1 MSDGFLGSGNVSST
15 MTVTVGIV
23 EDDASIRESVASLID
38 TAEGFSCTQTFN
50 SVEAALQEISDP
62 PPDVLLMDINL
73 GGMSGIDGV
82 RKFKSIFP
90 QMNILMLTVF
100 EENDKIFQSL
110 CAGASGYL
118 LKRTPPSK
126 LLESITE
133 VHNGGA
139 PMTAS
144 VARKVLNLFT
154 SVAPPTLP
162 EVNLTPRESEILQH
176 LVSGS
181 SYKKISKDL
190 FISFDT
196 VNSHIKKIYEKLQV
210 HSKSEAVA
218 KALKHKLV

>member
-1 MSDGFLGSGNVSST
+1 
-15 MTVTVGIV
+15 MTIDVGIV
-23 EDDASIRESVASLID
+23 EDDPSIRESVASLIN
-38 TAEGFSCTQTFN
+38 TASGFSCKQIFD
-50 SVEAALQEISDP
+50 SVESALENIVEP
-62 PPDVLLMDINL
+62 HPDVLLMDINL
-73 GGMSGIDGV
+73 GGMSGIEGV
-82 RKFKSIFP
+82 RRMKNIFP
-90 QMNILMLTVF
+90 GMHILMLTVF

-118 LKRTPPSK
+118 LKRTPPAK
-126 LLESITE
+126 LLEAITE

-154 SVAPPTLP
+154 TVAPPTLP
-162 EVNLTPRESEILQH
+162 EVNLTARESEILQH

-210 HSKSEAVA
+210 HSKSQAVA
-218 KALKHKLV
+218 KALRDRLVR

>member
-1 MSDGFLGSGNVSST
+1 MEVVST
-15 MTVTVGIV
+15 NMIINVGIV
-23 EDDASIRESVASLID
+23 EDDSSIRESVASLINI
-38 TAEGFSCTQTFN
+38 AEGFSCRLIFD
-50 SVEAALQEISDP
+50 SVESAIENITEP

-73 GGMSGIDGV
+73 GGMSGIEGV
-82 RKFKSIFP
+82 KKLKPIFP

-118 LKRTPPSK
+118 LKRTPHQK
-126 LLESITE
+126 ILEAISE
-133 VHNGGA
+133 VHQGGA

-154 SVAPPTLP
+154 TVAPPALP
-162 EVNLTPRESEILQH
+162 EVHLTARETEILQH

-210 HSKSEAVA
+210 HSKTEAVT

>member
-1 MSDGFLGSGNVSST
+1 MDVVSTNMSID
-15 MTVTVGIV
+15 VGIV
-23 EDDASIRESVASLID
+23 EDDPSIRESVASLIN
-38 TAEGFSCTQTFN
+38 TASGFSCKQIFD
-50 SVEAALQEISDP
+50 SVESALEKIAEP
-62 PPDVLLMDINL
+62 HPDVLLMDINL
-73 GGMSGIDGV
+73 GGISGIEGV
-82 RKFKSIFP
+82 RRMKGIFP
-90 QMNILMLTVF
+90 EMHILMLTVF

-126 LLESITE
+126 LLEAITE

-144 VARKVLNLFT
+144 VARKVLTLFT
-154 SVAPPTLP
+154 SVAPPVLP
-162 EVNLTPRESEILQH
+162 EVNLTARESEILQH

-196 VNSHIKKIYEKLQV
+196 VNSHIKNIYEKLQV

>member
-1 MSDGFLGSGNVSST
+1 MEVVSID
-15 MTVTVGIV
+15 MTINVGIV
-23 EDDASIRESVASLID
+23 EDDSSIRESVASLIN
-38 TAEGFSCTQTFN
+38 TSAGFLCEQIFD
-50 SVEAALQEISDP
+50 SVESAIEKISDP

-73 GGMSGIDGV
+73 GGMSGIEGV
-82 RKFKSIFP
+82 QRLKALFP

-100 EENDKIFQSL
+100 EENDKIFRSL

-118 LKRTPPSK
+118 LKRTPPAK
-126 LLESITE
+126 ILEAITE
-133 VHNGGA
+133 VHGGGA

-144 VARKVLNLFT
+144 VARKVLTLFT

-162 EVNLTPRESEILQH
+162 EVHLTARETEILQH

-181 SYKKISKDL
+181 SYKKIGRDL

-210 HSKSEAVA
+210 HSKTEAVA

>member
-1 MSDGFLGSGNVSST
+1 MDVVSMN
-15 MTVTVGIV
+15 MTVNVGIV
-23 EDDASIRESVASLID
+23 EDDSSIRESVASLIN
-38 TAEGFSCTQTFN
+38 AREGFSCTQVFE
-50 SVEAALQEISDP
+50 SVESALEKISDP

-73 GGMSGIDGV
+73 GGMSGIEGV
-82 RKFKSIFP
+82 QRLKAIFP
-90 QMNILMLTVF
+90 QLNILMLTVF

-118 LKRTPPSK
+118 LKRTPSARI
-126 LLESITE
+126 LEAIME

-162 EVNLTPRESEILQH
+162 DVHLTARENEILQH

-210 HSKSEAVA
+210 HSKTEAVA
-218 KALKHKLV
+218 KALKHKIV

>member
-1 MSDGFLGSGNVSST
+1 MDFVSTDMSIS
-15 MTVTVGIV
+15 VGIV
-23 EDDASIRESVASLID
+23 EDDASIRENVASLID
-38 TAEGFSCTQTFN
+38 TADGFTCKQVFD
-50 SVEAALQEISDP
+50 SVESAIEHISDP

-73 GGMSGIDGV
+73 GGMSGIEGV
-82 RKFKSIFP
+82 RRLKSIFP
-90 QMNILMLTVF
+90 HLNILMLTVF
-100 EENDKIFQSL
+100 EENDRIFQSL

-118 LKRTPPSK
+118 LKRTPPQK
-126 LLESITE
+126 ILEAVTE

-144 VARKVLNLFT
+144 VAKKVLNLFT
-154 SVAPPTLP
+154 TVAPPTLP
-162 EVNLTPRESEILQH
+162 EVHLTPRESEILQQ

-196 VNSHIKKIYEKLQV
+196 VNSHIKNIYEKLQV

-218 KALKHKLV
+218 KALKHRIV

>member
-1 MSDGFLGSGNVSST
+1 MDVVST
-15 MTVTVGIV
+15 NMTVNVGIV
-23 EDDASIRESVASLID
+23 EDDSSIRESVASLINSS
-38 TAEGFSCTQTFN
+38 AGFSCKQIFD
-50 SVEAALQEISDP
+50 SVESAIETISDP

-73 GGMSGIDGV
+73 GGMSGIEGV
-82 RKFKSIFP
+82 RRLKSIFP
-90 QMNILMLTVF
+90 EMHILMLTVF

-118 LKRTPPSK
+118 LKRTPHHK
-126 LLESITE
+126 ILEAITE
-133 VHNGGA
+133 VHEGGA

-144 VARKVLNLFT
+144 VAKKVLNLFT

-162 EVNLTPRESEILQH
+162 EVHLTAREAEILQH
-176 LVSGS
+176 LVTGS

-210 HSKSEAVA
+210 HSKTEAVA
-218 KALKHKLV
+218 KALKHKIV

>member
-1 MSDGFLGSGNVSST
+1 MDVVST
-15 MTVTVGIV
+15 NMTLNVGIV
-23 EDDASIRESVASLID
+23 EDDASIRESVASLIN
-38 TAEGFSCTQTFN
+38 TAKGFSCSQIFD
-50 SVEAALQEISDP
+50 SVESAIENISDP

-73 GGMSGIDGV
+73 GGMSGIEGV
-82 RKFKSIFP
+82 RRLKSVFP

-118 LKRTPPSK
+118 LKRTPPHK
-126 LLESITE
+126 LLEAVAE
-133 VHNGGA
+133 VHQGGA

-144 VARKVLNLFT
+144 VAKKVLNLFT
-154 SVAPPTLP
+154 SVAPPTLT
-162 EVNLTPRESEILQH
+162 EVHLTPRETEILQH

-210 HSKSEAVA
+210 HSKTEAVA
-218 KALKHKLV
+218 KASKHKIV

>member
-1 MSDGFLGSGNVSST
+1 MIH
-15 MTVTVGIV
+15 VGIV
-23 EDDASIRESVASLID
+23 EDDPSIRESVASLISS
-38 TAEGFSCTQTFN
+38 TSGFSCQAVFD
-50 SVEAALQEISDP
+50 SVESAVEQIST

-73 GGMSGIDGV
+73 GGMSGIEGV
-82 RKFKSIFP
+82 RALKSMFP
-90 QMNILMLTVF
+90 AMNILMLTVF

-126 LLESITE
+126 ILEAITE

-144 VARKVLNLFT
+144 VARKVLDLFT

-162 EVNLTPRESEILQH
+162 EVHLTMREKEILQH

-181 SYKKISKDL
+181 SYKKIGRDL

-196 VNSHIKKIYEKLQV
+196 VNSHIKNIYEKLQV
-210 HSKSEAVA
+210 HSKTEAVT
-218 KALKHKLV
+218 KALRHKLV

>member
-1 MSDGFLGSGNVSST
+1 
-15 MTVTVGIV
+15 MTVKVGII
-23 EDDASIRESVASLID
+23 EDDESIRESVTSFID
-38 TAEGFSCTQTFN
+38 TTVGFSCRDSFE
-50 SVEAALQEISDP
+50 SVESALEKISDP

-73 GGMSGIDGV
+73 GGMSGIEGV
-82 RKFKSIFP
+82 KKFKSIYP
-90 QMNILMLTVF
+90 RMNILMLTVF
-100 EENDKIFQSL
+100 EENNKIFQSL

-126 LLESITE
+126 ILEAITE

-144 VARKVLNLFT
+144 VARKVLDLFT
-154 SVAPPTLP
+154 SVAPPALP
-162 EVNLTPRESEILQH
+162 EVHLTARETEILQH

-181 SYKKISKDL
+181 SYKKISRDL

-210 HSKSEAVA
+210 HSKTEAVT
-218 KALKHKLV
+218 KALRHKLV